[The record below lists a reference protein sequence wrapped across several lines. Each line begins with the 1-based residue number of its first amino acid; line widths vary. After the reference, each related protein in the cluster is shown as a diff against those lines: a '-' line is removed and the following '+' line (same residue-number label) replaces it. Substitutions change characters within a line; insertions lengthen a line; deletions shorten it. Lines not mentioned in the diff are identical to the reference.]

1 MHKTLIS
8 LAAVMA
14 TLAMPALAKD
24 YILAPARPDKL
35 VVVDTEKMA
44 VEKVITIKDA
54 GPTPMVPVVAPGG
67 KIAYT
72 SVNKTE
78 SIVKLDLATGE
89 TLARVDLSTPEER
102 VKTLFGLALS
112 PDGKTLAA
120 YQTPVRL
127 LPTHFEVQ
135 PTRIA
140 LYDADTLKLQKTFE
154 APRQVTLLAW
164 SRDGG
169 RLYGLGRALHVMDP
183 VAGKLVEDLPIQS
196 WKPETYLQPD
206 VLAVWSQH
214 ESSGVMAVPF
224 YTMRKDKEPTDPEA
238 PRTGLLTMDLDSG
251 QMVMRDVRAMD
262 VFYFSTAVN
271 PAKTRAFGAYN
282 VLESFD
288 LEKGASVKRVPLPHS
303 YYSVNVSTDGKTVW
317 LGGALGDL
325 AAYDA
330 ETLEKKGQVDLPGNA
345 SMSLASV
352 RLFTRDD

>member
-8 LAAVMA
+8 LTAVMA

-140 LYDADTLKLQKTFE
+140 PYDADTLKLQKTFE